1 MQTNLWK
8 LYINSCIFEFRD
20 SLSENQFLTYL
31 TFAFRCVLFTDLL
44 STGSV
49 YSKVCIAFLQRT
61 SKDYFIVTV
70 VFLGR
75 LSKKI
80 ESTVLK
86 STRWKVLGRVG

>member
-31 TFAFRCVLFTDLL
+31 TFTFRCVLFTDLL

-49 YSKVCIAFLQRT
+49 YSKVCI
-61 SKDYFIVTV
+61 
-70 VFLGR
+70 VF
-75 LSKKI
+75 
-80 ESTVLK
+80 
-86 STRWKVLGRVG
+86 